1 VRESGGGCGTL
12 ILSGS
17 QRMRLQTCFA
27 YSSSIQGSSSP
38 HQIVDRVRDEVEGGG
53 VTADVAD
60 DV

>member
-1 VRESGGGCGTL
+1 M
-12 ILSGS
+12 LSGS

-38 HQIVDRVRDEVEGGG
+38 HQRVDRVRGDVEGGG
-53 VTADVAD
+53 VIADVAD